1 MHTEIFGPK
10 RVRLFFSTIRFLARH
25 KAESHQ
31 YLSIEHRNGEVEH
44 VHGPISMYEN
54 PALHDNIS
62 VKDSVF
68 LESKSEFI
76 VVHNDGYDSRSVK
89 HVDIESSKVAPHV
102 STVQGPLRFFPSP
115 NEHIHN
121 FTWSSIKKEKL
132 QAGGSTFQQLRSCS
146 TPLGIVLNV
155 MLSNRHSIQTKLHI
169 EYKVAT
175 STPDVLFRQKDPIAR
190 MHNAV
195 MIDGQSLGNTMTVDT
210 VREWQQSELSDIFGN
225 LDSFPTLKKTA
236 IDSGL
241 EILSIRLTGHS
252 LSDELKYSLSTE
264 SVLAE
269 KIQSEIK
276 AKTQRRELKA
286 LEQEEERKEIEVKAQ
301 LKRMKLE
308 ADDQL
313 DKEMHEVKLAALKRR
328 AELEVLEE
336 KTSIERTRMKQDT
349 ALQFLEKIKDLDVDM
364 TKFLAST
371 KGSEYS
377 KMYKRGTFTIV
388 PTCTEDFQEQA

>member
-1 MHTEIFGPK
+1 
-10 RVRLFFSTIRFLARH
+10 
-25 KAESHQ
+25 
-31 YLSIEHRNGEVEH
+31 
-44 VHGPISMYEN
+44 
-54 PALHDNIS
+54 
-62 VKDSVF
+62 
-68 LESKSEFI
+68 
-76 VVHNDGYDSRSVK
+76 
-89 HVDIESSKVAPHV
+89 
-102 STVQGPLRFFPSP
+102 
-115 NEHIHN
+115 
-121 FTWSSIKKEKL
+121 
-132 QAGGSTFQQLRSCS
+132 
-146 TPLGIVLNV
+146 
-155 MLSNRHSIQTKLHI
+155 
-169 EYKVAT
+169 
-175 STPDVLFRQKDPIAR
+175 

-225 LDSFPTLKKTA
+225 LDSFPTLKTTA

-336 KTSIERTRMKQDT
+336 KTSIERTRMKDDT

>member
-1 MHTEIFGPK
+1 
-10 RVRLFFSTIRFLARH
+10 
-25 KAESHQ
+25 
-31 YLSIEHRNGEVEH
+31 
-44 VHGPISMYEN
+44 MYEN

-76 VVHNDGYDSRSVK
+76 VVHNDGYDSRAVK
-89 HVDIESSKVAPHV
+89 LVDTESSKVAPHV
-102 STVQGPLRFFPSP
+102 STVQGPIRFFPSP

-121 FTWSSIKKEKL
+121 FTWSSIEGEEL

-175 STPDVLFRQKDPIAR
+175 STPDVLLRQKDPIAR

-241 EILSIRLTGHS
+241 EILSICLTGHS

-308 ADDQL
+308 VDDQL

-336 KTSIERTRMKQDT
+336 KTSIERTRMKDDT
-349 ALQFLEKIKDLDVDM
+349 ALHFLEKVKDLDVDM

-377 KMYKRGTFTIV
+377 KKMYKRGTFTIV
-388 PTCTEDFQEQA
+388 PTCTCTEDFQEQA